1 MIASPPGARQRRAAC
16 GEIPVPNPKRGQ
28 WKSFETGKINRE
40 NVQLFS
46 HIWTPT
52 PTVLNQLNSPTFS
65 YTILQKNQNDLSS
78 PHPTMDQVVLTT
90 KDGAY
95 SQKVPSFWTHPLL
108 IPSYLALLSITVL
121 LAQAVFSSGPV
132 RRFRGEDAPV
142 AATCAESGVDESA
155 TRTGFVSAVKDHV
168 EKSGGSIIFIFHVLR
183 LVVVLTLFG
192 LAIFSFVQG
201 EGQQH
206 ISPSSA
212 ASALNGRGHK
222 GKYRSGRSSFTKREW
237 LDLILCLTYMYA
249 AFLGLMT
256 LTALRVRASV
266 ASFHLS
272 LLLLGTFS
280 VYAYRDIWPLL
291 TFTLSP
297 VDAWEGAL
305 LWVRIGLLAF
315 AAIDPQQVINPEQ
328 TASLLSMVL
337 YTFLDPIV
345 FLAYRVPH
353 LSHDM
358 LPPLADYDYTRNLVK
373 RSFKAALGYIFWRT
387 QETHLLGNLGDLP
400 EYIQLA
406 IFVVIKVF
414 SSLMA
419 PVGMNQLL
427 RYLETRGEGAVVRP
441 WVWVAYIFL
450 GPALGTIAFQW
461 YYFIASGTLVR
472 VTAIVTQLVF
482 EHALRIRVKAETSSS
497 SEATPSA
504 TPEVGSEATTPDSG
518 STVEINTVSEE
529 VGGSSEETRSE
540 QSSIAGS
547 SIKGKRKEEAPRS
560 DSGSEDSEEPRDSR
574 NLVGKMNN
582 LISTDLENIVDGR
595 DFLLLILYF
604 PLQVVICIWFLYD
617 ILGWST
623 FVGMAVMITLFPIL
637 GTIARKIQKVQKEA
651 VKRTDARVQAATETM
666 GVLRMIKLFG
676 WEPKIAA
683 RLAEKREQEL
693 QYIKLRQILHMV
705 IVVINFFIPV
715 ITMVVTYVTYT
726 AIMKRA
732 LTPSAIYSSMAVFD
746 LLSGQLHA
754 IFQMIP
760 MFIQAR
766 VSLDRVNDFLHNV
779 SHSLSVSLLDTELV
793 LQTELLDEFSDAD
806 KGSERMT
813 LTDAS
818 RFDQDMIGFQNASFT
833 WSNDD
838 ADGTLTP
845 SRRRFTLHVQGELL
859 FRRGCFNLIIGPTGS
874 GKTSLLMALLGEMH
888 FVPMSP
894 DSWYHLPREGG
905 VSYAAQESWVQ
916 NETIRVRTINVVAPA
931 LFVLSEEQDNILF
944 GAAYDEER
952 YNKVIYQCGLQR
964 DLSLFDAGDKTEV
977 GEKGLT
983 LSGGQKARVTLARAV
998 YSSSQILILDDVL
1011 AALDVHTARWIVEK
1025 CFEGDLIRG
1034 RTILLVT
1041 HNIAMATP
1049 LADYVVSLGK
1059 DGRIASRGSV
1069 SDALKKDKILAKV
1082 LAEGTRAIKDDEKKI
1097 DSEEPD
1103 ETVTSA
1109 DGKLI
1114 LVEEISEGNVSWDAG
1129 EPTIR
1134 PFRISDGEAHWSTA
1148 HQNEVKL
1155 FINGL
1160 GGAQPVMFWILFPVC
1175 LFLCD
1180 TFMTAQTWFMGY
1192 WAEQY
1197 DIYPPEQINITFY
1210 LIVYGLIILAAT
1222 ASYMMGYG
1230 VYVFG
1235 ALRASRTIHRTLIE
1249 SVLGTTLRWLDTTPT
1264 SRITTRVTQ
1273 DIRALD
1279 GPVAD
1284 AFVWA
1289 IDISGAMLIK
1299 FIAVVYFTPA
1309 FSVPG
1314 IFIAVLGG
1322 WLGRIYMKAQIGI
1335 KREMSNAK
1343 APVLGHFGASVAG
1356 LTSIRAYGAQLA
1368 FREESY
1374 RRIDKYSRA
1383 SRSFWNMNRQVE
1395 WINSRIDFLGG
1406 LFAASLAA
1414 YLIYVPNERALPS
1427 DTGFS
1432 LTMAIGF
1439 SSLILWWV
1447 RNLNDFEVSS
1457 NSLERMHSYINA
1469 EQEPKPTEQGIP
1481 PAYWPASGDLRV
1493 EKLSARYSLDGPKV
1507 LHDISFHIK
1516 SGERVGV
1523 VGRTGSGKSSLT
1535 LSLLRCIF
1543 TEGSVYY
1550 DGQLTS
1556 SINLDA
1562 LRSNITIIPQIPELL
1577 SGSLRENL
1585 DPFLQYDDAALNSAL
1600 HASGLFSLQ
1609 TDDEDGRLTL
1619 DSQISSGGGNLSV
1632 GQRQILALARAIV
1645 RGSKLLILDEATSAI
1660 DYKTDTVIQT
1670 SLRTELTGDVTLI
1683 TVAHRLQTI
1692 IDADKVMVLDAG
1704 RIVEF
1709 DKPSEL
1715 LKLEN
1720 GRFRSLVDES
1730 GDKDLLYSMASSAS
1744 KAKYGG
1750 AITTA
1755 TNTT

>member
-1 MIASPPGARQRRAAC
+1 
-16 GEIPVPNPKRGQ
+16 
-28 WKSFETGKINRE
+28 
-40 NVQLFS
+40 
-46 HIWTPT
+46 
-52 PTVLNQLNSPTFS
+52 
-65 YTILQKNQNDLSS
+65 
-78 PHPTMDQVVLTT
+78 MDQVVITPIDIDAFAQ
-90 KDGAY
+90 KD
-95 SQKVPSFWTHPLL
+95 SSLWTHPLF
-108 IPSYLALLSITVL
+108 IPSYLALLSIVVL
-121 LAQAVFSSGPV
+121 VAQAIYSSGPV
-132 RRFRGEDAPV
+132 RRLRGEDAP
-142 AATCAESGVDESA
+142 AAANRGESGANASA

-168 EKSGGSIIFIFHVLR
+168 EKSGGSIIFLFQVLR
-183 LVVVLTLFG
+183 LIVVLTLLG
-192 LAIFSFVQG
+192 LAIFSFVQE

-206 ISPSSA
+206 GSPSSVV
-212 ASALNGRGHK
+212 SALSKHWGKKHK
-222 GKYRSGRSSFTKREW
+222 GKHRYGGGSLTKREW
-237 LDLILCLTYMYA
+237 LDLTLCLTYLYA
-249 AFLGLMT
+249 AFLALVAV
-256 LTALRVRASV
+256 TARRVRASI
-266 ASFHLS
+266 ASLHLS
-272 LLLLGTFS
+272 SLLLGTFS
-280 VYAYRDIWPLL
+280 VYAYRNIWPLL

-297 VDAWEGAL
+297 VDAWEGPL
-305 LWVRIGLLAF
+305 LWVRIGLLTF
-315 AAIDPQQVINPEQ
+315 AAIVIPLLVPRRYIPIDPKDPQQVINPEQ
-328 TASLLSMVL
+328 TASLLSMML

-345 FLAYRVPH
+345 FLASRVPH

-358 LPPLADYDYTRNLVK
+358 LPPLADYDYTRNLVQ
-373 RSFKAALGYIFWRT
+373 RSFKHLDTFSGGPKRHIFWGFLAVFR
-387 QETHLLGNLGDLP
+387 H
-400 EYIQLA
+400 EYVQLA
-406 IFVVIKVF
+406 ILVVIRVF

-419 PVGMNQLL
+419 PFGMNQLL

-441 WVWVAYIFL
+441 WVWVTYLFL
-450 GPALGTIAFQW
+450 GPALGTMAFQW
-461 YYFIASGTLVR
+461 YIFIATGTIVR

-497 SEATPSA
+497 PASTPDATPDARSEAS
-504 TPEVGSEATTPDSG
+504 TPDSG
-518 STVEINTVSEE
+518 SVVEINIATEE
-529 VGGSSEETRSE
+529 AGGSSEETRSE
-540 QSSIAGS
+540 QSTIAGS
-547 SIKGKRKEEAPRS
+547 SMKSKRKEVAPGS
-560 DSGSEDSEEPRDSR
+560 DSGKDDGDEAGDSS

-582 LISTDLENIVDGR
+582 LVSTDLENLVDGR
-595 DFLLLILYF
+595 DFLLLVLYF
-604 PLQVVICIWFLYD
+604 PLQIVVSVWFLYN
-617 ILGWST
+617 ILGWSA
-623 FVGMAVMITLFPIL
+623 FVGMALMVALFPIP
-637 GTIARKIQKVQKEA
+637 GTIAGKIQKVQKET
-651 VKRTDARVQAATETM
+651 VKRASTAAM
-666 GVLRMIKLFG
+666 GILRMIKLFG

-693 QYIKLRQILHMV
+693 RYIKLRQILNL
-705 IVVINFFIPV
+705 INGNINFFIPV
-715 ITMVVTYVTYT
+715 LTMVVTYVTYT

-732 LTPSAIYSSMAVFD
+732 LTPSAVFSSMAVFD
-746 LLSGQLHA
+746 LIRDQLHT
-754 IFQMIP
+754 IFWMIP

-766 VSLDRVNDFLHNV
+766 VSVDRVNDFLH
-779 SHSLSVSLLDTELV
+779 D
-793 LQTELLDEFSDAD
+793 TELLDEFADAN
-806 KGSERMT
+806 KGSERVM

-818 RFDQDMIGFQNASFT
+818 HFDQDVIGFQNASFT
-833 WSNDD
+833 WSNDN

-845 SRRRFTLHVQGELL
+845 SRRRFTLRVQGELL
-859 FRRGCFNLIIGPTGS
+859 FKRGCFNLIIGPTGS

-916 NETIRVRTINVVAPA
+916 NETIR
-931 LFVLSEEQDNILF
+931 DNILF
-944 GAAYDEER
+944 GAPYDEER
-952 YNKVIYQCGLQR
+952 YNTVIYQCGLQR

-1011 AALDVHTARWIVEK
+1011 AALDVHTARWIVDK
-1025 CFEGDLIRG
+1025 CFQGDLIRG

-1041 HNIAMATP
+1041 HNVAMATP

-1069 SDALKKDKILAKV
+1069 SDAIKKDKTLAKE
-1082 LAEGTRAIKDDEKKI
+1082 LAEGTRIIKDDENKI
-1097 DSEEPD
+1097 DSQEPD
-1103 ETVTSA
+1103 ETVKQA

-1114 LVEEISEGNVSWDAG
+1114 LAEEIAEGHVSWDA
-1129 EPTIR
+1129 
-1134 PFRISDGEAHWSTA
+1134 
-1148 HQNEVKL
+1148 VKL
-1155 FINGL
+1155 FISGL
-1160 GGAQPVMFWILFPVC
+1160 GGAHPVLFWIVFVGGML
-1175 LFLCD
+1175 LCD
-1180 TFMTAQTWFMGY
+1180 TLMTVQTWFMGY

-1197 DIYPPEQINITFY
+1197 VIYPPDQVDITFY
-1210 LIVYGLIILAAT
+1210 LTVYALILLGYSVYVYGA
-1222 ASYMMGYG
+1222 
-1230 VYVFG
+1230 V
-1235 ALRASRTIHRTLIE
+1235 RASRTIHRTLIE

-1264 SRITTRVTQ
+1264 SRVITRVTQ

-1279 GPVAD
+1279 GP
-1284 AFVWA
+1284 
-1289 IDISGAMLIK
+1289 ISNTFSWFIEISATMLLK
-1299 FIAVVYFTPA
+1299 FLAVVYLTPV

-1314 IFIAVLGG
+1314 IALAVFGA
-1322 WLGRIYMKAQIGI
+1322 WLGRVYMKAQIAI

-1374 RRIDKYSRA
+1374 RRIDRYSRA
-1383 SRSFWNMNRQVE
+1383 GRSFYNMNR
-1395 WINSRIDFLGG
+1395 WISLRIDFLGG
-1406 LFAASLAA
+1406 LFAAGLAA
-1414 YLIYVPNERALPS
+1414 YLIYVPNARSLPS

-1439 SSLILWWV
+1439 SGMILWWV
-1447 RNLNDFEVSS
+1447 RIFNDFEV
-1457 NSLERMHSYINA
+1457 NSEDSLYLALERMHSYINA
-1469 EQEPKPTEQGIP
+1469 EQEPKSTKQGIP

-1523 VGRTGSGKSSLT
+1523 GDGLLNTLQSSLT

-1550 DGQLTS
+1550 DGKLTS

-1562 LRSNITIIPQIPELL
+1562 LRSNITIIPQVPELL

-1585 DPFLQYDDAALNSAL
+1585 DPFSQYDDATLNGALR
-1600 HASGLFSLQ
+1600 ASGLFSLQ
-1609 TDDEDGRLTL
+1609 SDDEDGRLTL

-1645 RGSKLLILDEATSAI
+1645 RGSKLLILDE
-1660 DYKTDTVIQT
+1660 DYKTDTIIQT
-1670 SLRTELTGDVTLI
+1670 SLRNELKGDVTLI

-1720 GRFRSLVDES
+1720 SRFRSLVDES
-1730 GDKDLLYSMASSAS
+1730 GDKDLLYSMASSAG
-1744 KAKYGG
+1744 KAPHGE

-1755 TNTT
+1755 TTTP

>member
-1 MIASPPGARQRRAAC
+1 M
-16 GEIPVPNPKRGQ
+16 
-28 WKSFETGKINRE
+28 
-40 NVQLFS
+40 
-46 HIWTPT
+46 
-52 PTVLNQLNSPTFS
+52 
-65 YTILQKNQNDLSS
+65 
-78 PHPTMDQVVLTT
+78 VVLTT
-90 KDGAY
+90 INEALP
-95 SQKVPSFWTHPLL
+95 QKIPSFWTHPLL
-108 IPSYLALLSITVL
+108 IPSYLALLSIFVL
-121 LAQAVFSSGPV
+121 SVQAIFSSSPV
-132 RRFRGEDAPV
+132 RRLRGEDVPA
-142 AATCAESGVDESA
+142 AATCAESGVNESA
-155 TRTGFVSAVKDHV
+155 TQTGFVSAVKDHV
-168 EKSGGSIIFIFHVLR
+168 EKSGGSIIFIFHVSR
-183 LVVVLTLFG
+183 LLVVLTLLG
-192 LAIFSFVQG
+192 LAIFGFVQG

-212 ASALNGRGHK
+212 VSALNGRRHK
-222 GKYRSGRSSFTKREW
+222 GKHRSSGGSLTERGW
-237 LDLILCLTYMYA
+237 LDLMLCLTYLYA

-256 LTALRVRASV
+256 LTARRVRASV
-266 ASFHLS
+266 ASLHLS
-272 LLLLGTFS
+272 SLLLGTFS

-328 TASLLSMVL
+328 TASLLSMML

-358 LPPLADYDYTRNLVK
+358 LPPLADYDYTRNLHLDTFSGGPG
-373 RSFKAALGYIFWRT
+373 RHIFWGFMAVFRR
-387 QETHLLGNLGDLP
+387 

-406 IFVVIKVF
+406 IFIVIKVF
-414 SSLMA
+414 STLMA

-427 RYLETRGEGAVVRP
+427 RYSF
-441 WVWVAYIFL
+441 FL
-450 GPALGTIAFQW
+450 TVSTDDLTGTN
-461 YYFIASGTLVR
+461 VR

-482 EHALRIRVKAETSSS
+482 EHALRIRVKAETLSST
-497 SEATPSA
+497 EAIPTA
-504 TPEVGSEATTPDSG
+504 TPEVGSEASTTDSG
-518 STVEINTVSEE
+518 SIVEINIVSEE
-529 VGGSSEETRSE
+529 AGGSSEETRCE
-540 QSSIAGS
+540 QSTVAAS
-547 SIKGKRKEEAPRS
+547 SIKGKRKEEASRS
-560 DSGSEDSEEPRDSR
+560 DSGDGAEGSG
-574 NLVGKMNN
+574 NLVGKLNN
-582 LISTDLENIVDGR
+582 LVSADLENIVAGV
-595 DFLLLILYF
+595 DFLHLILHF
-604 PLQVVICIWFLYD
+604 PLQMGICVYFLHS
-617 ILGWST
+617 ILGWSA
-623 FVGMAVMITLFPIL
+623 FAGMAVMVALFPIP
-637 GTIARKIQKVQKEA
+637 GIVAGKIQKIQRETA
-651 VKRTDARVQAATETM
+651 TRTDARVQAATETM
-666 GVLRMIKLFG
+666 GILRMIKLFG

-693 QYIKLRQILHMV
+693 GYIKSRQILIV
-705 IVVINFFIPV
+705 INGNINFFIQVIGKTV
-715 ITMVVTYVTYT
+715 ITYATYT

-732 LTPSAIYSSMAVFD
+732 LTPSAVFSSMAVFD
-746 LLSGQLHA
+746 LIRNQLQS
-754 IFQMIP
+754 IFWMIP
-760 MFIQAR
+760 MFIRAR
-766 VSLDRVNDFLHNV
+766 VSLDRVNDFLQ
-779 SHSLSVSLLDTELV
+779 D
-793 LQTELLDEFSDAD
+793 TELLDQFADAAN
-806 KGSERMT
+806 GSESVM
-813 LTDAS
+813 LTDATH
-818 RFDQDMIGFQNASFT
+818 FDQDVIGFQNASFT
-833 WSNDD
+833 WTNDD
-838 ADGTLTP
+838 ADGVLTP
-845 SRRRFTLHVQGELL
+845 SRRRFTLRVRGELL
-859 FRRGCFNLIIGPTGS
+859 FQRGCFNLIIGPTGS

-888 FVPMSP
+888 FMPMSP

-916 NETIRVRTINVVAPA
+916 NETIRVRTVNVLALA

-1011 AALDVHTARWIVEK
+1011 AALDVHTSRWIVEK

-1041 HNIAMATP
+1041 HNIAMAAP

-1059 DGRIASRGSV
+1059 DGLIASHGSV
-1069 SDALKKDKILAKV
+1069 SDALKKDKTLAKEF
-1082 LAEGTRAIKDDEKKI
+1082 AEGTRAIKDDEKKF
-1097 DSEEPD
+1097 DSEKPD
-1103 ETVTSA
+1103 ETARPA
-1109 DGKLI
+1109 DGELI
-1114 LVEEISEGNVSWDAG
+1114 LAEEISEGNVSWDAG
-1129 EPTIR
+1129 EHAVQ
-1134 PFRISDGEAHWSTA
+1134 PFRISDGQVHFVPLKKY
-1148 HQNEVKL
+1148 EVKL

-1160 GGAQPVMFWILFPVC
+1160 GRGHPVLFWITYAGGMLLFSTLITV
-1175 LFLCD
+1175 
-1180 TFMTAQTWFMGY
+1180 QTWFMGY
-1192 WAEQY
+1192 WAKQY
-1197 DIYPPEQINITFY
+1197 DIYQSEQFDHPLANVHWPFVSSYIT
-1210 LIVYGLIILAAT
+1210 VYGLILLMAT
-1222 ASYMMGYG
+1222 ASYTLGFG
-1230 VYVFG
+1230 VYMFG
-1235 ALRASRTIHRTLIE
+1235 ALGASRAIHRTLME
-1249 SVLGTTLRWLDTTPT
+1249 SVLGTTMRWLDTTPT
-1264 SRITTRVTQ
+1264 SRVITRVTQ

-1279 GPVAD
+1279 GPLAD
-1284 AFVWA
+1284 AFFRVV
-1289 IDISGAMLIK
+1289 DISVAMFLK
-1299 FIAVVYFTPA
+1299 FVSVVYFTPV

-1314 IFIAVLGG
+1314 IALAVFGAS
-1322 WLGRIYMKAQIGI
+1322 LGRVYMKAQIAI

-1356 LTSIRAYGAQLA
+1356 LTSIRAYGAQIA

-1383 SRSFWNMNRQVE
+1383 GRSFYNMNRQVG
-1395 WINSRIDFLGG
+1395 WINLRIDFLGG

-1414 YLIYVPNERALPS
+1414 YLVYVPNERSLPS

-1439 SSLILWWV
+1439 SGLILWWV
-1447 RNLNDFEVSS
+1447 RNLNDFEVST
-1457 NSLERMHSYINA
+1457 NSLERIHSYINA

-1493 EKLSARYSLDGPKV
+1493 EKLSARYSHDGPKV

-1516 SGERVGV
+1516 SGERIGV

-1585 DPFLQYDDAALNSAL
+1585 DPFSQYDDATLNSAL

-1660 DYKTDTVIQT
+1660 DYKTDTIIQT

-1720 GRFRSLVDES
+1720 GWFRSLVDES
-1730 GDKDLLYSMASSAS
+1730 GDRDLLYLMASSVGEVPP
-1744 KAKYGG
+1744 GG
-1750 AITTA
+1750 IITSPTTTA
-1755 TNTT
+1755 P

>member
-1 MIASPPGARQRRAAC
+1 M
-16 GEIPVPNPKRGQ
+16 
-28 WKSFETGKINRE
+28 
-40 NVQLFS
+40 
-46 HIWTPT
+46 
-52 PTVLNQLNSPTFS
+52 
-65 YTILQKNQNDLSS
+65 
-78 PHPTMDQVVLTT
+78 VVLTT
-90 KDGAY
+90 INEAFP
-95 SQKVPSFWTHPLL
+95 QKIPSLWTHPLL
-108 IPSYLALLSITVL
+108 IPSYLALLSILVL
-121 LAQAVFSSGPV
+121 SAQAIFSSGPV
-132 RRFRGEDAPV
+132 RRLCGEDAPV
-142 AATCAESGVDESA
+142 AATCAESGVNESD
-155 TRTGFVSAVKDHV
+155 TRTGFVSAVEDHV
-168 EKSGGSIIFIFHVLR
+168 EKSGGSIIFIFQVSR
-183 LVVVLTLFG
+183 LVVVLTLLG
-192 LAIFSFVQG
+192 LAIFSFVRE
-201 EGQQH
+201 EGQQRVF
-206 ISPSSA
+206 PSSA
-212 ASALNGRGHK
+212 VSVLNGRRHE
-222 GKYRSGRSSFTKREW
+222 GKHRSGGGSLTKREW
-237 LDLILCLTYMYA
+237 LDLMFCLTYLYA
-249 AFLGLMT
+249 AFLALVAA
-256 LTALRVRASV
+256 TARRVRASI

-280 VYAYRDIWPLL
+280 VYAYRNIWPLL

-297 VDAWEGAL
+297 VDACEDAL
-305 LWVRIGLLAF
+305 LWVRIGLLGF
-315 AAIDPQQVINPEQ
+315 TAIDPQQVINPEQ
-328 TASLLSMVL
+328 TASLLSMML

-358 LPPLADYDYTRNLVK
+358 LPPLSDYDYTRNLHLDTFSGGPK
-373 RSFKAALGYIFWRT
+373 RHIFWGFMAVFRR
-387 QETHLLGNLGDLP
+387 

-406 IFVVIKVF
+406 IFIVIKVL
-414 SSLMA
+414 STLMA

-441 WVWVAYIFL
+441 WVWVAYVFL
-450 GPALGTIAFQW
+450 GPALGSIAFQC
-461 YYFIASGTLVR
+461 YVFIATGTNVR

-482 EHALRIRVKAETSSS
+482 EYALRIRVKAETVSSP
-497 SEATPSA
+497 EATPTA
-504 TPEVGSEATTPDSG
+504 TPEVGSDATTPDSG
-518 STVEINTVSEE
+518 SIVEINTVSEGAGGSGE
-529 VGGSSEETRSE
+529 ETRGEQSTVAASGIKGERKEDASGSDRGDKAGGSS
-540 QSSIAGS
+540 
-547 SIKGKRKEEAPRS
+547 
-560 DSGSEDSEEPRDSR
+560 

-582 LISTDLENIVDGR
+582 LVSTDLENLVGGV
-595 DFLLLILYF
+595 DFLHLILYF
-604 PLQVVICIWFLYD
+604 PLQMGICVWFLHS
-617 ILGWST
+617 ILGWSA
-623 FVGMAVMITLFPIL
+623 FAGMAVMVALFPIP
-637 GTIARKIQKVQKEA
+637 GAVAGKIQKIQRETAKC
-651 VKRTDARVQAATETM
+651 TDARVQAATETM
-666 GVLRMIKLFG
+666 GILRMVKLFG

-693 QYIKLRQILHMV
+693 GYIKLRQIL
-705 IVVINFFIPV
+705 IVINGNIKWVLPVSLLIPLTWKPSFFIQV
-715 ITMVVTYVTYT
+715 IAKTVVTYVTYT

-732 LTPSAIYSSMAVFD
+732 LTPSAVFSSMAVFD
-746 LLSGQLHA
+746 LIRNQLQS
-754 IFQMIP
+754 IFWMIP
-760 MFIQAR
+760 MFIRAR
-766 VSLDRVNDFLHNV
+766 VSLDRVNDFLH
-779 SHSLSVSLLDTELV
+779 H
-793 LQTELLDEFSDAD
+793 TELLDQFADAG
-806 KGSERMT
+806 KGSERVM
-813 LTDAS
+813 LTDATH
-818 RFDQDMIGFQNASFT
+818 FDQDVIGFQNASFT

-845 SRRRFTLHVQGELL
+845 SRRRFTLRVQGELL
-859 FRRGCFNLIIGPTGS
+859 FKRGCFNLIIGPTGS

-916 NETIRVRTINVVAPA
+916 NETIRVRTTNVLA
-931 LFVLSEEQDNILF
+931 LAVFVLSEEQDNILF

-1025 CFEGDLIRG
+1025 CFKGDLIRG

-1041 HNIAMATP
+1041 HNVTMATP
-1049 LADYVVSLGK
+1049 LAEYVVSLGK
-1059 DGRIASRGSV
+1059 DSLIASHGSV
-1069 SDALKKDKILAKV
+1069 SDALKKDKTLAKE
-1082 LAEGTRAIKDDEKKI
+1082 LAEGTRAIKDEEKKI

-1103 ETVTSA
+1103 ETA
-1109 DGKLI
+1109 RPAGGKLI
-1114 LVEEISEGNVSWDAG
+1114 LAEEISEGNVSWDAG
-1129 EPTIR
+1129 EHAVQ
-1134 PFRISDGEAHWSTA
+1134 PFRISDGEVHFVPLKKY
-1148 HQNEVKL
+1148 EVKL

-1160 GGAQPVMFWILFPVC
+1160 GRGHPVLFWITYAGGMLLFST
-1175 LFLCD
+1175 L
-1180 TFMTAQTWFMGY
+1180 MTVQTWFMGY

-1197 DIYPPEQINITFY
+1197 DIYQSEQFDHPLADDYWPFVSSYIT
-1210 LIVYGLIILAAT
+1210 VYGLILSMAT
-1222 ASYMMGYG
+1222 ASYTMGFG

-1235 ALRASRTIHRTLIE
+1235 ALRASRAIHRTLIE

-1264 SRITTRVTQ
+1264 SRVITRVTQ

-1279 GPVAD
+1279 GPLAD
-1284 AFVWA
+1284 AFFRVV
-1289 IDISGAMLIK
+1289 DISVSMLLK
-1299 FIAVVYFTPA
+1299 FIAVVYFTPV

-1314 IFIAVLGG
+1314 IALAVLGAS
-1322 WLGRIYMKAQIGI
+1322 LGRVYMKAQIAI

-1374 RRIDKYSRA
+1374 RRIDRYSRA
-1383 SRSFWNMNRQVE
+1383 GRSFYNMNRQVGFTK
-1395 WINSRIDFLGG
+1395 WINLRIDFLGG

-1414 YLIYVPNERALPS
+1414 YLIYLPNERSLPS

-1447 RNLNDFEVSS
+1447 RNLNDFEVST

-1469 EQEPKPTEQGIP
+1469 EQEPKPTEQGTP

-1493 EKLSARYSLDGPKV
+1493 EKLSARYSYDGPKV
-1507 LHDISFHIK
+1507 LHEISFHIK

-1550 DGQLTS
+1550 DGRLTS

-1562 LRSNITIIPQIPELL
+1562 LRSSITIIPQVPELL

-1585 DPFLQYDDAALNSAL
+1585 DPFSQYDDAALNSAL

-1619 DSQISSGGGNLSV
+1619 DSQIASGGGNLSV

-1660 DYKTDTVIQT
+1660 DYKTDTIIQT
-1670 SLRTELTGDVTLI
+1670 SLRTELKGDVTLI

-1692 IDADKVMVLDAG
+1692 IDADKVIVLDAG

-1720 GRFRSLVDES
+1720 GRFRSLVDKS
-1730 GDKDLLYSMASSAS
+1730 GDRDLLYSMASSVGEVPP
-1744 KAKYGG
+1744 GG
-1750 AITTA
+1750 IITSP
-1755 TNTT
+1755 TTTTTP

>member
-1 MIASPPGARQRRAAC
+1 MI
-16 GEIPVPNPKRGQ
+16 I
-28 WKSFETGKINRE
+28 
-40 NVQLFS
+40 
-46 HIWTPT
+46 
-52 PTVLNQLNSPTFS
+52 
-65 YTILQKNQNDLSS
+65 
-78 PHPTMDQVVLTT
+78 LTT
-90 KDGAY
+90 INEALP
-95 SQKVPSFWTHPLL
+95 QKIPSFWTHPLL
-108 IPSYLALLSITVL
+108 IPSYLALLSILVL
-121 LAQAVFSSGPV
+121 STQAIFSSGPV
-132 RRFRGEDAPV
+132 RRLRGEDAPV
-142 AATCAESGVDESA
+142 AATCAESGVNESA
-155 TRTGFVSAVKDHV
+155 TRTGFVSAVRDHV

-183 LVVVLTLFG
+183 LLVILTLLG
-192 LAIFSFVQG
+192 LAIFGFVQG

-212 ASALNGRGHK
+212 VSALNGRRHE
-222 GKYRSGRSSFTKREW
+222 GKHRSSGGSLTEREW
-237 LDLILCLTYMYA
+237 LDLILCLTYLYA

-256 LTALRVRASV
+256 VTARRVRASV

-272 LLLLGTFS
+272 SLLLGTFS
-280 VYAYRDIWPLL
+280 VYAYRNIWPLL

-315 AAIDPQQVINPEQ
+315 AAIVIPLLVPYQYIPIDPKDPQQVINPEQ
-328 TASLLSMVL
+328 TASLLSMML

-358 LPPLADYDYTRNLVK
+358 LPPLADYDYTRNLVQ
-373 RSFKAALGYIFWRT
+373 RSFKHLDTFSGGPRRNIFWGFMAVFRR
-387 QETHLLGNLGDLP
+387 

-406 IFVVIKVF
+406 IFIVIKVF
-414 SSLMA
+414 STLMA

-450 GPALGTIAFQW
+450 GPALGSIAFQC
-461 YYFIASGTLVR
+461 YVFIATGTNVR

-482 EHALRIRVKAETSSS
+482 EHALRIRVKAETLSST
-497 SEATPSA
+497 EAIPT
-504 TPEVGSEATTPDSG
+504 TPEVGSEASTPDSG
-518 STVEINTVSEE
+518 SIVEINIVSEE
-529 VGGSSEETRSE
+529 AGGSSEETRCE
-540 QSSIAGS
+540 QSTVAAS
-547 SIKGKRKEEAPRS
+547 SIKGKRKEEASRS
-560 DSGSEDSEEPRDSR
+560 DSGDEAGGSS
-574 NLVGKMNN
+574 NLVGKLNN
-582 LISTDLENIVDGR
+582 LVSADLENIAAGV
-595 DFLLLILYF
+595 DFLHLILHF
-604 PLQVVICIWFLYD
+604 PLQMGISVYFLHS
-617 ILGWST
+617 ILGWSALA
-623 FVGMAVMITLFPIL
+623 GMAMMVALIPIP
-637 GTIARKIQKVQKEA
+637 GIVAGKIQKIQRETA
-651 VKRTDARVQAATETM
+651 KRVTM
-666 GVLRMIKLFG
+666 GILRMIKLFG

-693 QYIKLRQILHMV
+693 GYIKSRQIL
-705 IVVINFFIPV
+705 IVINGNIKSLLCVASSFECPLIS
-715 ITMVVTYVTYT
+715 
-726 AIMKRA
+726 
-732 LTPSAIYSSMAVFD
+732 SAVFSSMAVFD
-746 LLSGQLHA
+746 LIRNQLQS
-754 IFQMIP
+754 IFWMIP
-760 MFIQAR
+760 MFIRAR
-766 VSLDRVNDFLHNV
+766 VSLDRVNDFLQ
-779 SHSLSVSLLDTELV
+779 D
-793 LQTELLDEFSDAD
+793 TELLDQFADAGN
-806 KGSERMT
+806 GSESVM
-813 LTDAS
+813 LTDATH
-818 RFDQDMIGFQNASFT
+818 FDQDVIGFQNASFT
-833 WSNDD
+833 WTNDD
-838 ADGTLTP
+838 ADGMLTP
-845 SRRRFTLHVQGELL
+845 SRRRFTLRVRGELL
-859 FRRGCFNLIIGPTGS
+859 FKHGCFNLIIGPTGS

-916 NETIRVRTINVVAPA
+916 NETIR
-931 LFVLSEEQDNILF
+931 DNILF

-1011 AALDVHTARWIVEK
+1011 AALDVHTSRWIVEK

-1041 HNIAMATP
+1041 HNIAMAAP
-1049 LADYVVSLGK
+1049 LADYVVLLGK
-1059 DGRIASRGSV
+1059 DGLIASHGSV
-1069 SDALKKDKILAKV
+1069 SDALKKDKTLAKEF
-1082 LAEGTRAIKDDEKKI
+1082 AEGTRAIKDDEKKF
-1097 DSEEPD
+1097 DSEKPD
-1103 ETVTSA
+1103 ETARPA

-1114 LVEEISEGNVSWDAG
+1114 LAEEISEGNVSWDA
-1129 EPTIR
+1129 
-1134 PFRISDGEAHWSTA
+1134 
-1148 HQNEVKL
+1148 VKL

-1160 GGAQPVMFWILFPVC
+1160 GRGHPVLFWITYAGGMLLFSTLITV
-1175 LFLCD
+1175 
-1180 TFMTAQTWFMGY
+1180 QTWFMGY

-1197 DIYPPEQINITFY
+1197 DICQSEQVNITFY
-1210 LIVYGLIILAAT
+1210 ITVYGLILLMAM
-1222 ASYMMGYG
+1222 ASYTLGFG
-1230 VYVFG
+1230 VYMFG
-1235 ALRASRTIHRTLIE
+1235 ALGASRTIHRTLME
-1249 SVLGTTLRWLDTTPT
+1249 SVLGTTMRWLDTTPT
-1264 SRITTRVTQ
+1264 SRVITRVTQ

-1279 GPVAD
+1279 GPLAD
-1284 AFVWA
+1284 AFFRVV
-1289 IDISGAMLIK
+1289 DISVAMFLK
-1299 FIAVVYFTPA
+1299 FVSVVYFTPV

-1314 IFIAVLGG
+1314 IALAVFGAS
-1322 WLGRIYMKAQIGI
+1322 LGRVYMKAQIAI
-1335 KREMSNAK
+1335 KREMSSAK

-1356 LTSIRAYGAQLA
+1356 LTSIRAYGAQIA

-1383 SRSFWNMNRQVE
+1383 GRSFYNMNR
-1395 WINSRIDFLGG
+1395 WINLRIDFLGG

-1414 YLIYVPNERALPS
+1414 YLVYVPNERSLPS

-1432 LTMAIGF
+1432 LTMASTLQIFNITRDCRLAFPVGF
-1439 SSLILWWV
+1439 SGLILWWV
-1447 RNLNDFEVSS
+1447 RNLNDFEVSKMLIGTAY
-1457 NSLERMHSYINA
+1457 SLERIHSYINA

-1493 EKLSARYSLDGPKV
+1493 EKLSARYSHDGPKV

-1516 SGERVGV
+1516 SGERIGV

-1585 DPFLQYDDAALNSAL
+1585 DPFSQYDDATLNSAL

-1619 DSQISSGGGNLSV
+1619 DSQIASGGGNFSV

-1645 RGSKLLILDEATSAI
+1645 RGSKLLILDE
-1660 DYKTDTVIQT
+1660 DYKTDTIIQT

-1692 IDADKVMVLDAG
+1692 IDADKV
-1704 RIVEF
+1704 VEF

-1720 GRFRSLVDES
+1720 GWFRSLVDES
-1730 GDKDLLYSMASSAS
+1730 GDRDLLYLMASSVGEVPP
-1744 KAKYGG
+1744 GG
-1750 AITTA
+1750 IITSP
-1755 TNTT
+1755 TTTTP

>member
-1 MIASPPGARQRRAAC
+1 
-16 GEIPVPNPKRGQ
+16 
-28 WKSFETGKINRE
+28 
-40 NVQLFS
+40 
-46 HIWTPT
+46 
-52 PTVLNQLNSPTFS
+52 
-65 YTILQKNQNDLSS
+65 
-78 PHPTMDQVVLTT
+78 MDQVVITPIDIDAFT
-90 KDGAY
+90 QKD
-95 SQKVPSFWTHPLL
+95 SSLWTHPLL
-108 IPSYLALLSITVL
+108 IPSYLALFSIVVL
-121 LAQAVFSSGPV
+121 VAQAIYSSGPV
-132 RRFRGEDAPV
+132 RRLRGEDAP
-142 AATCAESGVDESA
+142 AAANRGESGANASA

-168 EKSGGSIIFIFHVLR
+168 EKSGGSIIFLFQVLR
-183 LVVVLTLFG
+183 LLVVLTLLS
-192 LAIFSFVQG
+192 LAIFSFVRE

-206 ISPSSA
+206 VSPSSVL
-212 ASALNGRGHK
+212 SALSKHWGKKHK
-222 GKYRSGRSSFTKREW
+222 GKHRYGGGSLTKREW
-237 LDLILCLTYMYA
+237 LDLTLCLTYD
-249 AFLGLMT
+249 
-256 LTALRVRASV
+256 S
-266 ASFHLS
+266 
-272 LLLLGTFS
+272 
-280 VYAYRDIWPLL
+280 
-291 TFTLSP
+291 
-297 VDAWEGAL
+297 
-305 LWVRIGLLAF
+305 
-315 AAIDPQQVINPEQ
+315 QQEINPEQ

-358 LPPLADYDYTRNLVK
+358 LPPLADYDYTRNLVQ
-373 RSFKAALGYIFWRT
+373 RSFKHLDTFSGGPKRHIFWGFMAVFR
-387 QETHLLGNLGDLP
+387 H

-406 IFVVIKVF
+406 ILVVIRVF
-414 SSLMA
+414 SVPYGTLGDESALA
-419 PVGMNQLL
+419 RVSFS
-427 RYLETRGEGAVVRP
+427 YLETRGEGAVVRP
-441 WVWVAYIFL
+441 WVWVTYLFL
-450 GPALGTIAFQW
+450 GPALGTMAFQW
-461 YYFIASGTLVR
+461 YIFIATGTIVR

-497 SEATPSA
+497 PASTPDATPDARSEAS
-504 TPEVGSEATTPDSG
+504 TPDSG
-518 STVEINTVSEE
+518 SVVEINIVTEE
-529 VGGSSEETRSE
+529 AGGSSEETRSE
-540 QSSIAGS
+540 QSTINCEDGDEPGDS
-547 SIKGKRKEEAPRS
+547 S
-560 DSGSEDSEEPRDSR
+560 

-582 LISTDLENIVDGR
+582 LVSTDLENLVDGR
-595 DFLLLILYF
+595 DILLWM
-604 PLQVVICIWFLYD
+604 VVSVWFLYN
-617 ILGWST
+617 ILGWSA
-623 FVGMAVMITLFPIL
+623 FVGMAVMVALFPIP
-637 GTIARKIQKVQKEA
+637 GTVAGKIQKVQRET

-666 GVLRMIKLFG
+666 GILRMIKLFG

-693 QYIKLRQILHMV
+693 RYIKLRQILNL
-705 IVVINFFIPV
+705 INGNINFYIP
-715 ITMVVTYVTYT
+715 IISMVVTYVTYT

-732 LTPSAIYSSMAVFD
+732 LTPSAVFSSMAVFD
-746 LLSGQLHA
+746 LIRDQLHT
-754 IFQMIP
+754 IFWMIP

-766 VSLDRVNDFLHNV
+766 VSLDRVNDFLH
-779 SHSLSVSLLDTELV
+779 D
-793 LQTELLDEFSDAD
+793 TELLDEFADAD
-806 KGSERMT
+806 KGSERVM

-818 RFDQDMIGFQNASFT
+818 HFDQDVIGFQNASFT
-833 WSNDD
+833 WSNDN
-838 ADGTLTP
+838 ADGTFTP
-845 SRRRFTLHVQGELL
+845 SRRRFTLRVQGELL
-859 FRRGCFNLIIGPTGS
+859 FKRGCFNLIIGPTGS

-894 DSWYHLPREGG
+894 DSWYHLPRKGG
-905 VSYAAQESWVQ
+905 VSYAAQE
-916 NETIRVRTINVVAPA
+916 
-931 LFVLSEEQDNILF
+931 SEEQDNILF
-944 GAAYDEER
+944 GAPYDKER

-1041 HNIAMATP
+1041 HNVAMATP

-1069 SDALKKDKILAKV
+1069 SDALKKDKSLAKE
-1082 LAEGTRAIKDDEKKI
+1082 LAKGARAIKDDEKKI
-1097 DSEEPD
+1097 DAEQPD
-1103 ETVTSA
+1103 ETAKPS

-1114 LVEEISEGNVSWDAG
+1114 LAEEIAEGHVSWDA
-1129 EPTIR
+1129 
-1134 PFRISDGEAHWSTA
+1134 
-1148 HQNEVKL
+1148 VKL
-1155 FINGL
+1155 FIGGL
-1160 GGAQPVMFWILFPVC
+1160 GGTHPVLFWILFAGGM
-1175 LFLCD
+1175 LLCY
-1180 TFMTAQTWFMGY
+1180 TLVTVQTWFMGY

-1197 DIYPPEQINITFY
+1197 DIYPSDEVDITFY
-1210 LIVYGLIILAAT
+1210 LTVYGLILLTGAT
-1222 ASYMMGYG
+1222 CYTTGYG
-1230 VYVFG
+1230 VYVYG
-1235 ALRASRTIHRTLIE
+1235 AVRASRTIHRTLIE
-1249 SVLGTTLRWLDTTPT
+1249 SVLGTTLRWLDTTPS
-1264 SRITTRVTQ
+1264 SRVITRVTQ

-1279 GPVAD
+1279 GPISNTFSW
-1284 AFVWA
+1284 FVE
-1289 IDISGAMLIK
+1289 ISFTMLLK
-1299 FIAVVYFTPA
+1299 FLAVVYFTPV

-1314 IFIAVLGG
+1314 IALTVFGA
-1322 WLGRIYMKAQIGI
+1322 WLGRVYMKAQIAI

-1374 RRIDKYSRA
+1374 RRIDR
-1383 SRSFWNMNRQVE
+1383 
-1395 WINSRIDFLGG
+1395 WISLRVDFLGG
-1406 LFAASLAA
+1406 LFAAGLAA
-1414 YLIYVPNERALPS
+1414 YLIYVPNERSLPS

-1439 SSLILWWV
+1439 SGLILWWV
-1447 RNLNDFEVSS
+1447 RVFNDFEVKREFTFSEEMFIDVTY
-1457 NSLERMHSYINA
+1457 SLERMHSYINA
-1469 EQEPKPTEQGIP
+1469 EQEPKPTKQGIP

-1550 DGQLTS
+1550 DGKLTS

-1562 LRSNITIIPQIPELL
+1562 LRSNITIIPQVPELL
-1577 SGSLRENL
+1577 SGTLRENL
-1585 DPFLQYDDAALNSAL
+1585 DPFSQYDDATLNGALR
-1600 HASGLFSLQ
+1600 ASGLFSLQ
-1609 TDDEDGRLTL
+1609 SDDEDGRLTL

-1660 DYKTDTVIQT
+1660 DYKTDTIIQT
-1670 SLRTELTGDVTLI
+1670 SLRNELKGDVTLI

-1715 LKLEN
+1715 LTLEN

-1730 GDKDLLYSMASSAS
+1730 GDKDLLYSMASSAGN
-1744 KAKYGG
+1744 AQGEG
-1750 AITTA
+1750 TT
-1755 TNTT
+1755 TTS

>member
-1 MIASPPGARQRRAAC
+1 MI
-16 GEIPVPNPKRGQ
+16 
-28 WKSFETGKINRE
+28 
-40 NVQLFS
+40 L
-46 HIWTPT
+46 
-52 PTVLNQLNSPTFS
+52 TFRW
-65 YTILQKNQNDLSS
+65 YC
-78 PHPTMDQVVLTT
+78 
-90 KDGAY
+90 
-95 SQKVPSFWTHPLL
+95 PSLWTHPLL
-108 IPSYLALLSITVL
+108 IPSYFALFSIVILVT
-121 LAQAVFSSGPV
+121 QAVYSSGPV
-132 RRFRGEDAPV
+132 RRLRGEAAPP
-142 AATCAESGVDESA
+142 AGTRGESGVNASA
-155 TRTGFVSAVKDHV
+155 TRTGFASAVKDHV
-168 EKSGGSIIFIFHVLR
+168 EKSGGSIVFLFQVLR
-183 LVVVLTLFG
+183 LVVVLTLLG
-192 LAIFSFVQG
+192 LAIFSFVQE
-201 EGQQH
+201 EGQQK
-206 ISPSSA
+206 PSA
-212 ASALNGRGHK
+212 FNKHWGKKHK
-222 GKYRSGRSSFTKREW
+222 GKHHGF
-237 LDLILCLTYMYA
+237 DLTLCLTYLYA
-249 AFLGLMT
+249 AFLALVSV
-256 LTALRVRASV
+256 TARRVRASV

-272 LLLLGTFS
+272 SLLLGTFS
-280 VYAYRDIWPLL
+280 IYAYRNIWPLL

-297 VDAWEGAL
+297 VDGSEGPL

-315 AAIDPQQVINPEQ
+315 AAIVIPLLVPRQYIPIDPKDPQQVINPEQ
-328 TASLLSMVL
+328 TASLLSMML

-373 RSFKAALGYIFWRT
+373 RSFKAGPSRLLAQHLDTFSGGPKRHIFWGFLAVFRR
-387 QETHLLGNLGDLP
+387 

-406 IFVVIKVF
+406 ILVVIRVF

-419 PVGMNQLL
+419 PLGMNQLL

-441 WVWVAYIFL
+441 WVWVMYLFL

-461 YYFIASGTLVR
+461 YIFIATGTIVR

-497 SEATPSA
+497 PAATPDATPDTRSEAS
-504 TPEVGSEATTPDSG
+504 TPDSG
-518 STVEINTVSEE
+518 SVVEINIVSEE
-529 VGGSSEETRSE
+529 AGGSSEE
-540 QSSIAGS
+540 QSTTTAS
-547 SIKGKRKEEAPRS
+547 SMKGKQKEVAPGS
-560 DSGSEDSEEPRDSR
+560 DSGKSDSDEPGESS

-582 LISTDLENIVDGR
+582 LVSTDLENLVDGR
-595 DFLLLILYF
+595 DFLLLVLYF
-604 PLQVVICIWFLYD
+604 PLQIVVSVWFLYN
-617 ILGWST
+617 ILGWSA
-623 FVGMAVMITLFPIL
+623 FVGMAVMVVFFPIP
-637 GTIARKIQKVQKEA
+637 GTVASKIQKVQKET

-666 GVLRMIKLFG
+666 SILRMIKLFG

-693 QYIKLRQILHMV
+693 RFIKLRQILNL
-705 IVVINFFIPV
+705 INGNINFFIPV
-715 ITMVVTYVTYT
+715 ITMVVTYATYT
-726 AIMKRA
+726 AVMKRA
-732 LTPSAIYSSMAVFD
+732 LTRNFVFLFLKVFD
-746 LLSGQLHA
+746 LIREQLHT
-754 IFQMIP
+754 IFWMIP

-766 VSLDRVNDFLHNV
+766 VSVDRVNDFLR
-779 SHSLSVSLLDTELV
+779 D
-793 LQTELLDEFSDAD
+793 TELLDEFADAD
-806 KGSERMT
+806 KGSERVM

-818 RFDQDMIGFQNASFT
+818 HFDQDVIGFQNASFT

-845 SRRRFTLHVQGELL
+845 SRRRFTLRVQGELL
-859 FRRGCFNLIIGPTGS
+859 FKRGCFNLIIGPTGS

-916 NETIRVRTINVVAPA
+916 NETIR
-931 LFVLSEEQDNILF
+931 DNILF
-944 GAAYDEER
+944 GAPYDEER

-964 DLSLFDAGDKTEV
+964 DLSLFDAGDQTEV

-1011 AALDVHTARWIVEK
+1011 AALDVHTARWIVDN
-1025 CFEGDLIRG
+1025 CFKGDLIRG

-1041 HNIAMATP
+1041 HNVAMASP

-1069 SDALKKDKILAKV
+1069 SDALKKDKTLAKE

-1097 DSEEPD
+1097 DGPEPD
-1103 ETVTSA
+1103 ETAKPT

-1114 LVEEISEGNVSWDAG
+1114 LAEEIAEGHVSWDA
-1129 EPTIR
+1129 
-1134 PFRISDGEAHWSTA
+1134 
-1148 HQNEVKL
+1148 VKL
-1155 FINGL
+1155 FTNGL
-1160 GGAQPVMFWILFPVC
+1160 GGAHPVLFWIVVAGGL
-1175 LFLCD
+1175 LLCE
-1180 TFMTAQTWFMGY
+1180 TLMAVQTWFMGY

-1197 DIYPPEQINITFY
+1197 VIYPPDQVDITYY
-1210 LIVYGLIILAAT
+1210 LTVYVLILLAGAT
-1222 ASYMMGYG
+1222 CYTTGYG
-1230 VYVFG
+1230 VYVYG
-1235 ALRASRTIHRTLIE
+1235 AVRASRVIHRTLIE
-1249 SVLGTTLRWLDTTPT
+1249 SVLGTTLRWLDTTPS
-1264 SRITTRVTQ
+1264 SRIITRVTQ

-1279 GPVAD
+1279 GP
-1284 AFVWA
+1284 
-1289 IDISGAMLIK
+1289 ISNTFSWFIEISVSMLLK
-1299 FIAVVYFTPA
+1299 FIAVVYLTPM

-1314 IFIAVLGG
+1314 IAIAVLGA
-1322 WLGRIYMKAQIGI
+1322 WLGRVYMKAQIAI

-1374 RRIDKYSRA
+1374 RRIDRYSRA
-1383 SRSFWNMNRQVE
+1383 GRSFYNMNRQVGL
-1395 WINSRIDFLGG
+1395 RIDFLGG
-1406 LFAASLAA
+1406 LFAAGLAA
-1414 YLIYVPNERALPS
+1414 YLIYVPNGRSLPS

-1439 SSLILWWV
+1439 SGLILWWV
-1447 RNLNDFEVSS
+1447 RSFNDFEVNS
-1457 NSLERMHSYINA
+1457 NLERMHSYINA
-1469 EQEPKPTEQGIP
+1469 EQEPKPTKQGIP
-1481 PAYWPASGDLRV
+1481 PAYWPASGDLKV
-1493 EKLSARYSLDGPKV
+1493 EKLSARYSFDGPKV

-1550 DGQLTS
+1550 DGRLTS

-1562 LRSNITIIPQIPELL
+1562 LRSHITIIPQIPELL

-1585 DPFLQYDDAALNSAL
+1585 DPFSQYDDATLNGALR
-1600 HASGLFSLQ
+1600 ASGLFSLQ
-1609 TDDEDGRLTL
+1609 SDDEDGRLTL
-1619 DSQISSGGGNLSV
+1619 DSQISSGGSNLSV

-1645 RGSKLLILDEATSAI
+1645 RGSKLLILDE
-1660 DYKTDTVIQT
+1660 DYKTDTIIQT
-1670 SLRTELTGDVTLI
+1670 SLRNELKGDVTLI

-1715 LKLEN
+1715 LKMEN

-1730 GDKDLLYSMASSAS
+1730 GDKDLLYSMASSAG
-1744 KAKYGG
+1744 KAQGG
-1750 AITTA
+1750 GTT
-1755 TNTT
+1755 TTTTTS

>member
-1 MIASPPGARQRRAAC
+1 M
-16 GEIPVPNPKRGQ
+16 VVH
-28 WKSFETGKINRE
+28 TTINE
-40 NVQLFS
+40 ALS
-46 HIWTPT
+46 
-52 PTVLNQLNSPTFS
+52 
-65 YTILQKNQNDLSS
+65 QNF
-78 PHPTMDQVVLTT
+78 
-90 KDGAY
+90 
-95 SQKVPSFWTHPLL
+95 PSFWTHPLL
-108 IPSYLALLSITVL
+108 IPSYLALLSILVL
-121 LAQAVFSSGPV
+121 SAQAIFSGPV
-132 RRFRGEDAPV
+132 RRIRGEDVPV
-142 AATCAESGVDESA
+142 AATCAESGVNESA
-155 TRTGFVSAVKDHV
+155 TRTGSVSAVKDHV
-168 EKSGGSIIFIFHVLR
+168 EKSGGPITFIFQVSR
-183 LVVVLTLFG
+183 LVVVLTLLG
-192 LAIFSFVQG
+192 LAIFSFVQE

-206 ISPSSA
+206 VSPSSA
-212 ASALNGRGHK
+212 VSALNDRRHE
-222 GKYRSGRSSFTKREW
+222 GKHRSGGGSLTKREW
-237 LDLILCLTYMYA
+237 LNLILCLTYLYA

-256 LTALRVRASV
+256 LTARRVRASV

-272 LLLLGTFS
+272 SLLLGTFS
-280 VYAYRDIWPLL
+280 VYAYRNIWPLL

-297 VDAWEGAL
+297 VDACEGPL

-315 AAIDPQQVINPEQ
+315 AAIVIPLLDPQQVINPEQ
-328 TASLLSMVL
+328 TASLLSMML

-358 LPPLADYDYTRNLVK
+358 LPPLADYDYTRNLVR
-373 RSFKAALGYIFWRT
+373 RSFKHLDTFSGGPRRHIFW
-387 QETHLLGNLGDLP
+387 GFM
-400 EYIQLA
+400 A
-406 IFVVIKVF
+406 VF
-414 SSLMA
+414 R
-419 PVGMNQLL
+419 P
-427 RYLETRGEGAVVRP
+427 YLETRGEGAVVRP
-441 WVWVAYIFL
+441 WVWVAYVFL
-450 GPALGTIAFQW
+450 GPALGSIAFQC
-461 YYFIASGTLVR
+461 YVFIAVSDRAYILCQTGTNVR

-482 EHALRIRVKAETSSS
+482 EYALRIRVKAETLSST
-497 SEATPSA
+497 EATPTA

-518 STVEINTVSEE
+518 SVVEINTVSEE
-529 VGGSSEETRSE
+529 AGGSGEETRGE
-540 QSSIAGS
+540 QLTVAAS
-547 SIKGKRKEEAPRS
+547 SIKGERKEEASGS
-560 DSGSEDSEEPRDSR
+560 DSGDEAGGSS
-574 NLVGKMNN
+574 NLVGQLNN
-582 LISTDLENIVDGR
+582 LVSADLENLVGGV
-595 DFLLLILYF
+595 DFLHLILYF
-604 PLQVVICIWFLYD
+604 PLQMGICVCVLHS
-617 ILGWST
+617 ILGWSA
-623 FVGMAVMITLFPIL
+623 FAGMAVMVALFPIP
-637 GTIARKIQKVQKEA
+637 GTVAGKIQKIQRETA
-651 VKRTDARVQAATETM
+651 KRTDARVQAATETM
-666 GVLRMIKLFG
+666 GILRMIKLFG

-693 QYIKLRQILHMV
+693 GYIKLRQILIV
-705 IVVINFFIPV
+705 INGNINFFIQV
-715 ITMVVTYVTYT
+715 ITMVVTYLTYT

-732 LTPSAIYSSMAVFD
+732 LTPSAVFSSMAVFD
-746 LLSGQLHA
+746 LIRNQLQT
-754 IFQMIP
+754 IFWMIP
-760 MFIQAR
+760 MLIRAR
-766 VSLDRVNDFLHNV
+766 VSLDRVNDFLH
-779 SHSLSVSLLDTELV
+779 D
-793 LQTELLDEFSDAD
+793 TELLDQFADAG
-806 KGSERMT
+806 KGSERVM
-813 LTDAS
+813 LIDATH
-818 RFDQDMIGFQNASFT
+818 FDRDVIGFQNASFT

-838 ADGTLTP
+838 AEGTLTP
-845 SRRRFTLHVQGELL
+845 SRRRFTLRVQGELL
-859 FRRGCFNLIIGPTGS
+859 FKRGCFNLIIGPTGS

-916 NETIRVRTINVVAPA
+916 NETIR
-931 LFVLSEEQDNILF
+931 DNILF
-944 GAAYDEER
+944 GAAYDDER

-964 DLSLFDAGDKTEV
+964 DLSLFDAGDNTEV

-1011 AALDVHTARWIVEK
+1011 AALDVHTAQWIIER

-1034 RTILLVT
+1034 RTMLLVT
-1041 HNIAMATP
+1041 HNVTMVTP

-1059 DGRIASRGSV
+1059 NGLIAGHGSI
-1069 SDALKKDKILAKV
+1069 SDTLKKDKTLAKE
-1082 LAEGTRAIKDDEKKI
+1082 LAEGTRAVKDEEKKV

-1103 ETVTSA
+1103 ETARPA

-1114 LVEEISEGNVSWDAG
+1114 LAEEISEGNVSWDA
-1129 EPTIR
+1129 
-1134 PFRISDGEAHWSTA
+1134 
-1148 HQNEVKL
+1148 VKL

-1160 GGAQPVMFWILFPVC
+1160 GRTHPVLFWITYAGGMLLFST
-1175 LFLCD
+1175 L
-1180 TFMTAQTWFMGY
+1180 MTVQAWFMGY

-1197 DIYPPEQINITFY
+1197 DIYQLEQVNITFY
-1210 LIVYGLIILAAT
+1210 ITVYGLIFLVAT
-1222 ASYMMGYG
+1222 ASYTMGFG
-1230 VYVFG
+1230 VYMFG

-1264 SRITTRVTQ
+1264 SRVITRVTQ

-1279 GPVAD
+1279 GPLAD
-1284 AFVWA
+1284 AFFRVV
-1289 IDISGAMLIK
+1289 DISVSMLLK
-1299 FIAVVYFTPA
+1299 FVAVVYFTPV

-1314 IFIAVLGG
+1314 IAIAVLGAL
-1322 WLGRIYMKAQIGI
+1322 LGRVYMKAQIAI

-1356 LTSIRAYGAQLA
+1356 LISIRAYGAQLA

-1383 SRSFWNMNRQVE
+1383 GRSFYNMNR
-1395 WINSRIDFLGG
+1395 WINLRIDFLGG
-1406 LFAASLAA
+1406 LFTASLAA
-1414 YLIYVPNERALPS
+1414 YLIYLPNERFLPS

-1447 RNLNDFEVSS
+1447 RNLNDFEVSTMLIGATY
-1457 NSLERMHSYINA
+1457 SLERMHSYINA

-1493 EKLSARYSLDGPKV
+1493 EKLSARYSPDGPKV

-1585 DPFLQYDDAALNSAL
+1585 DPFSQYDDATLNSAL

-1609 TDDEDGRLTL
+1609 SDDEDGRLTL
-1619 DSQISSGGGNLSV
+1619 DSQIASGGGNLSV

-1660 DYKTDTVIQT
+1660 DYKTDTIIQT
-1670 SLRTELTGDVTLI
+1670 SIRTELKGDVTLI

-1715 LKLEN
+1715 LKMEN

-1730 GDKDLLYSMASSAS
+1730 GDKDLLYLMVSSIDEAPPRGIIDHHES
-1744 KAKYGG
+1744 DDD
-1750 AITTA
+1750 
-1755 TNTT
+1755 

>member
-1 MIASPPGARQRRAAC
+1 
-16 GEIPVPNPKRGQ
+16 
-28 WKSFETGKINRE
+28 
-40 NVQLFS
+40 
-46 HIWTPT
+46 
-52 PTVLNQLNSPTFS
+52 
-65 YTILQKNQNDLSS
+65 
-78 PHPTMDQVVLTT
+78 MDQVILSPIDEALVQEVL
-90 KDGAY
+90 
-95 SQKVPSFWTHPLL
+95 SFWAHPLL
-108 IPSYLALLSITVL
+108 IPSYLALFSVVVL
-121 LAQAVFSSGPV
+121 LAQAIFSSTPV
-132 RRFRGEDAPV
+132 RRLRGEDAP
-142 AATCAESGVDESA
+142 AIATRGSSRVTASA

-168 EKSGGSIIFIFHVLR
+168 EKSGGSIIFFFQVLR
-183 LVVVLTLFG
+183 LIFVLTLLG
-192 LAIFSFVQG
+192 LAIFSIVQ
-201 EGQQH
+201 EESQH
-206 ISPSSA
+206 VVSLSSA
-212 ASALNGRGHK
+212 VSALNHWSRRHE
-222 GKYRSGRSSFTKREW
+222 GKHHYGGVSLTEREW
-237 LDLILCLTYMYA
+237 LDLTLCLTYVYA

-256 LTALRVRASV
+256 VTARRVRASV

-280 VYAYRDIWPLL
+280 VYAYRNIWPLL
-291 TFTLSP
+291 TFALSP

-305 LWVRIGLLAF
+305 LWVRTGILAF
-315 AAIDPQQVINPEQ
+315 AAIVIPLLVPYQYIPIDPKAIINPEQ
-328 TASLLSMVL
+328 TASLLSMML

-358 LPPLADYDYTRNLVK
+358 LPPLADYDYTRNLVL
-373 RSFKAALGYIFWRT
+373 RSFKHLDTFSGGPRRHIFWGFMEVFRR
-387 QETHLLGNLGDLP
+387 

-406 IFVVIKVF
+406 IFVIIKVF
-414 SSLMA
+414 STLMA

-441 WVWVAYIFL
+441 WVWVTYLFL

-461 YYFIASGTLVR
+461 YIFIATGTLVR

-497 SEATPSA
+497 PAATPDA

-518 STVEINTVSEE
+518 SVIEINIASEE
-529 VGGSSEETRSE
+529 AGGSSEEPRSE
-540 QSSIAGS
+540 QSTIAGS
-547 SIKGKRKEEAPRS
+547 SIRGKQKEEAPGS
-560 DSGSEDSEEPRDSR
+560 DSGRESDDEPGDSS

-582 LISTDLENIVDGR
+582 LVSADLENIVDGR
-595 DFLLLILYF
+595 DFLLLSLSSSLLPAPFSAGSSWLTKTFSLVLYF
-604 PLQVVICIWFLYD
+604 PLQVVICVWFLYS

-623 FVGMAVMITLFPIL
+623 FVGMAVMVALFPIP
-637 GTIARKIQKVQKEA
+637 GTVAGKIQKIQRETA
-651 VKRTDARVQAATETM
+651 KRTDARVQAATETM
-666 GVLRMIKLFG
+666 GILRMIKLFG
-676 WEPKIAA
+676 WEPKIAV
-683 RLAEKREQEL
+683 RLGEKREQEL
-693 QYIKLRQILHMV
+693 RYIKLRQIL
-705 IVVINFFIPV
+705 IVNNENIKWVLPASLLIPLTRTYSFFIPV

-732 LTPSAIYSSMAVFD
+732 LTPSAVFTSMAVFD
-746 LLSGQLHA
+746 LIRDQLHS
-754 IFQMIP
+754 IFWMIP
-760 MFIQAR
+760 MFIRAR
-766 VSLDRVNDFLHNV
+766 VSLDRVNDFLR
-779 SHSLSVSLLDTELV
+779 D
-793 LQTELLDEFSDAD
+793 TELLDQFADAE
-806 KGSERMT
+806 KGSERVRP
-813 LTDAS
+813 TDAS
-818 RFDQDMIGFQNASFT
+818 HFNQDVIGFQNASFT
-833 WSNDD
+833 WSNDHT
-838 ADGTLTP
+838 DGTSTP
-845 SRRRFTLHVQGELL
+845 SRRRFTLRVQGELL
-859 FRRGCFNLIIGPTGS
+859 FKRGCFNLIIGPTGS

-916 NETIRVRTINVVAPA
+916 NETIR
-931 LFVLSEEQDNILF
+931 DNILF

-952 YNKVIYQCGLQR
+952 YDKVIYQCGLQR
-964 DLSLFDAGDKTEV
+964 DLSLFDAGDETEV

-1011 AALDVHTARWIVEK
+1011 AALDVHTSRWVVEK
-1025 CFEGDLIRG
+1025 CFKGDLIRG

-1041 HNIAMATP
+1041 HNVAMTTP
-1049 LADYVVSLGK
+1049 LADYVVLLGK
-1059 DGRIASRGSV
+1059 DGRIDRRGSI
-1069 SDALKKDKILAKV
+1069 SDALKKDKALAKE
-1082 LAEGTRAIKDDEKKI
+1082 LPEGTRVIEDNEKKI
-1097 DSEEPD
+1097 DSQELN
-1103 ETVTSA
+1103 ETVKSA

-1114 LVEEISEGNVSWDAG
+1114 LAEEIAEGNVSRDAV
-1129 EPTIR
+1129 R
-1134 PFRISDGEAHWSTA
+1134 
-1148 HQNEVKL
+1148 L

-1160 GGAQPVMFWILFPVC
+1160 GGAYPVLFWIVFTGGMLLFST
-1175 LFLCD
+1175 L
-1180 TFMTAQTWFMGY
+1180 MTVQTWFMGY

-1197 DIYPPEQINITFY
+1197 DIHPPEQVNITFY
-1210 LIVYGLIILAAT
+1210 LIVYGLILLMAT
-1222 ASYMMGYG
+1222 ASYTAGFA
-1230 VYVFG
+1230 VYTFG
-1235 ALRASRTIHRTLIE
+1235 ALRASRTIHRILIE

-1264 SRITTRVTQ
+1264 SRIITRVTQ

-1279 GPVAD
+1279 GILAD
-1284 AFVWA
+1284 AFFWV
-1289 IDISGAMLIK
+1289 IDISAAMFLK
-1299 FIAVVYFTPA
+1299 FIAVVYFTPVY
-1309 FSVPG
+1309 SVPG
-1314 IFIAVLGG
+1314 IAIAVLGA
-1322 WLGRIYMKAQIGI
+1322 WLGRIYMKAQIAI

-1356 LTSIRAYGAQLA
+1356 LISIRAFGAQLA

-1374 RRIDKYSRA
+1374 RRIDRYSRA
-1383 SRSFWNMNRQVE
+1383 NRSFWNMNRQVE
-1395 WINSRIDFLGG
+1395 PTRWINLRIDFLGG

-1414 YLIYVPNERALPS
+1414 YLIYVPDERSLPL

-1439 SSLILWWV
+1439 SGLILWWV
-1447 RNLNDFEVSS
+1447 YEETLIGAPY
-1457 NSLERMHSYINA
+1457 SLERIHSYINA

-1493 EKLSARYSLDGPKV
+1493 EKLSARYSHDGPKV

-1550 DGQLTS
+1550 DDRLTS

-1585 DPFLQYDDAALNSAL
+1585 DPFSQYDDAALNSAL

-1609 TDDEDGRLTL
+1609 SDDEDGRLTL
-1619 DSQISSGGGNLSV
+1619 DSQIASRGENLSV

-1660 DYKTDTVIQT
+1660 DYKTDTIIQT
-1670 SLRTELTGDVTLI
+1670 SLRTELKGDVTLI

-1715 LKLEN
+1715 LKMEN

-1730 GDKDLLYSMASSAS
+1730 GDRELLYAIASSAG
-1744 KAKYGG
+1744 KAQH
-1750 AITTA
+1750 
-1755 TNTT
+1755 

>member
-1 MIASPPGARQRRAAC
+1 MDH
-16 GEIPVPNPKRGQ
+16 V
-28 WKSFETGKINRE
+28 
-40 NVQLFS
+40 V
-46 HIWTPT
+46 PT
-52 PTVLNQLNSPTFS
+52 PINEALAQEVL
-65 YTILQKNQNDLSS
+65 
-78 PHPTMDQVVLTT
+78 
-90 KDGAY
+90 
-95 SQKVPSFWTHPLL
+95 SFWTHPLL
-108 IPSYLALLSITVL
+108 IPSYFAILSVVILLT
-121 LAQAVFSSGPV
+121 QAIFSSGPV
-132 RRFRGEDAPV
+132 RRLLGEDAPV
-142 AATCAESGVDESA
+142 IATRGDSGVAMGA

-168 EKSGGSIIFIFHVLR
+168 EKSGGSIIFIFQVLR
-183 LVVVLTLFG
+183 LLVVLTLLG
-192 LAIFSFVQG
+192 LAIFSSVQ
-201 EGQQH
+201 EGQQD

-212 ASALNGRGHK
+212 VSALDHWGRRHE
-222 GKYRSGRSSFTKREW
+222 GKYQYGGGSLTKLEW
-237 LDLILCLTYMYA
+237 LDLTLCLTYLYA

-256 LTALRVRASV
+256 LTARRVRASV

-272 LLLLGTFS
+272 SLLLGTFS
-280 VYAYRDIWPLL
+280 VYAYRNIWPLL

-297 VDAWEGAL
+297 VDTREGPL
-305 LWVRIGLLAF
+305 LWVGIDLLAF
-315 AAIDPQQVINPEQ
+315 AAIVIPLLVPYQYIPIDPKAIINPEQ
-328 TASLLSMVL
+328 TASLLSTML

-358 LPPLADYDYTRNLVK
+358 LPPLSDYDYTRNLVK
-373 RSFKAALGYIFWRT
+373 RSFKASLGYIFWWT
-387 QETHLLGNLGDLP
+387 QEAHLLENLGGLP
-400 EYIQLA
+400 SVLRVLLSDASLILHLGRESIQLA
-406 IFVVIKVF
+406 IFVAIKVF
-414 SSLMA
+414 STLMA
-419 PVGMNQLL
+419 PFGMNQLL

-441 WVWVAYIFL
+441 WVWVACIFL
-450 GPALGTIAFQW
+450 GPVLGTIAFQW
-461 YYFIASGTLVR
+461 YNFIATGTLVR

-482 EHALRIRVKAETSSS
+482 EHALRIRVKAETSPSP
-497 SEATPSA
+497 EATPIA
-504 TPEVGSEATTPDSG
+504 TPEVGSEAMTPDGG
-518 STVEINTVSEE
+518 SVVEINIVSEE
-529 VGGSSEETRSE
+529 AGGSGEEIRSE
-540 QSSIAGS
+540 QSTIAAS
-547 SIKGKRKEEAPRS
+547 SVKGEQKEEAPGS
-560 DSGSEDSEEPRDSR
+560 DSDEAGGPS

-582 LISTDLENIVDGR
+582 LVSTDLENIVDGR
-595 DFLLLILYF
+595 DFLLPSLSPSLLPYLFPAGSSSLTKTFSLVLYI
-604 PLQVVICIWFLYD
+604 PLQMVICVWFLYS
-617 ILGWST
+617 ILGWSV
-623 FVGMAVMITLFPIL
+623 FAGMAVMVTLFPIP
-637 GTIARKIQKVQKEA
+637 GTVAGKIQKIQRETA
-651 VKRTDARVQAATETM
+651 KRTDARVQAATETM
-666 GVLRMIKLFG
+666 GILRMIKLFG

-693 QYIKLRQILHMV
+693 QYIKLRQIL
-705 IVVINFFIPV
+705 IVINGNIKWVLPASLLIPLTRTSSFFIPV

-732 LTPSAIYSSMAVFD
+732 LTRNLVLLSGMVPVLNLSAASAVFSSMAVFD
-746 LLSGQLHA
+746 LIREQLQS
-754 IFQMIP
+754 IFWMIP
-760 MFIQAR
+760 MFIRTR
-766 VSLDRVNDFLHNV
+766 VSLDRVNDFLH
-779 SHSLSVSLLDTELV
+779 D
-793 LQTELLDEFSDAD
+793 TELLDEFADAD
-806 KGSERMT
+806 KGSERVMP
-813 LTDAS
+813 TDVS
-818 RFDQDMIGFQNASFT
+818 RFDQDVIGFQNASFT
-833 WSNDD
+833 WSNDH

-845 SRRRFTLHVQGELL
+845 SRRWFTLRVHGELL
-859 FRRGCFNLIIGPTGS
+859 FKRGCFNLIIGPTGS

-916 NETIRVRTINVVAPA
+916 NETIRVRSTNLHA
-931 LFVLSEEQDNILF
+931 LALYVISEEQDNILF

-952 YNKVIYQCGLQR
+952 YSNVIYQCGLQR

-998 YSSSQILILDDVL
+998 YSSSDILLLDDVL

-1025 CFEGDLIRG
+1025 CLKGDLIRG

-1041 HNIAMATP
+1041 HNVAMATP
-1049 LADYVVSLGK
+1049 LADYVVLLGGG
-1059 DGRIASRGSV
+1059 GRIASRGSV
-1069 SDALKKDKILAKV
+1069 SDALKKDKMLAKE
-1082 LAEGTRAIKDDEKKI
+1082 LAEGTSTIKDNEKKI
-1097 DSEEPD
+1097 NSEKPD
-1103 ETVTSA
+1103 ETAKLA

-1114 LVEEISEGNVSWDAG
+1114 LAEEISEGNVSWDA
-1129 EPTIR
+1129 
-1134 PFRISDGEAHWSTA
+1134 
-1148 HQNEVKL
+1148 VKL
-1155 FINGL
+1155 FTNGL
-1160 GGAQPVMFWILFPVC
+1160 GGAHPVLFWIVFAGGMLLFST
-1175 LFLCD
+1175 L
-1180 TFMTAQTWFMGY
+1180 MTMQAWFMGY

-1197 DIYPPEQINITFY
+1197 DTYPRERVNITLY
-1210 LIVYGLIILAAT
+1210 ITVYVFILLLAT
-1222 ASYMMGYG
+1222 ASYTAGFG
-1230 VYVFG
+1230 VYMFG
-1235 ALRASRTIHRTLIE
+1235 ALRASRTIHGTLIE
-1249 SVLGTTLRWLDTTPT
+1249 SVLGTSLRWLDTTPT
-1264 SRITTRVTQ
+1264 SRIITRVTQ

-1279 GPVAD
+1279 SPLAD
-1284 AFVWA
+1284 AFFWA
-1289 IDISGAMLIK
+1289 IEVSLSMLLK
-1299 FIAVVYFTPA
+1299 LIAVVYLTPG
-1309 FSVPG
+1309 FSIPG
-1314 IFIAVLGG
+1314 IAVAVLGV
-1322 WLGRIYMKAQIGI
+1322 WLGRVYMKAQIAI

-1356 LTSIRAYGAQLA
+1356 LVSIRAYGAQLA

-1374 RRIDKYSRA
+1374 RRIDR
-1383 SRSFWNMNRQVE
+1383 
-1395 WINSRIDFLGG
+1395 WINLRTDFLGG

-1414 YLIYVPNERALPS
+1414 CLIYLPNERPLPS

-1439 SSLILWWV
+1439 SGLILWWV
-1447 RNLNDFEVSS
+1447 RNLNNFEVTSEDS
-1457 NSLERMHSYINA
+1457 LSCVTLLLISDDFLSQQVLIGATYSLERMHSYINA

-1493 EKLSARYSLDGPKV
+1493 EKLSARYSYDGPKV

-1535 LSLLRCIF
+1535 LSLPRCIF

-1562 LRSNITIIPQIPELL
+1562 LRSSITIIPQIPELL

-1585 DPFLQYDDAALNSAL
+1585 DPFSQYDDAALNSAL

-1619 DSQISSGGGNLSV
+1619 DSQIASGGGNLSI

-1660 DYKTDTVIQT
+1660 DYKTDMIIQT
-1670 SLRTELTGDVTLI
+1670 SLRTELKGDVTLI

-1730 GDKDLLYSMASSAS
+1730 GDRELLYSIASSAD
-1744 KAKYGG
+1744 KAQH
-1750 AITTA
+1750 
-1755 TNTT
+1755 

>member
-1 MIASPPGARQRRAAC
+1 
-16 GEIPVPNPKRGQ
+16 
-28 WKSFETGKINRE
+28 
-40 NVQLFS
+40 
-46 HIWTPT
+46 
-52 PTVLNQLNSPTFS
+52 
-65 YTILQKNQNDLSS
+65 
-78 PHPTMDQVVLTT
+78 
-90 KDGAY
+90 
-95 SQKVPSFWTHPLL
+95 
-108 IPSYLALLSITVL
+108 
-121 LAQAVFSSGPV
+121 
-132 RRFRGEDAPV
+132 
-142 AATCAESGVDESA
+142 
-155 TRTGFVSAVKDHV
+155 
-168 EKSGGSIIFIFHVLR
+168 
-183 LVVVLTLFG
+183 
-192 LAIFSFVQG
+192 
-201 EGQQH
+201 
-206 ISPSSA
+206 
-212 ASALNGRGHK
+212 
-222 GKYRSGRSSFTKREW
+222 
-237 LDLILCLTYMYA
+237 
-249 AFLGLMT
+249 MT
-256 LTALRVRASV
+256 LTARRVRASV
-266 ASFHLS
+266 TSFHLS
-272 LLLLGTFS
+272 SLLLGTFS
-280 VYAYRDIWPLL
+280 VYAYRNIWPLL

-315 AAIDPQQVINPEQ
+315 AAIVIPLLVINPEQ
-328 TASLLSMVL
+328 TASLLCMML

-358 LPPLADYDYTRNLVK
+358 LPPLADYDYTRNLHLDTFSGGP
-373 RSFKAALGYIFWRT
+373 RRHIFWGFMKVFRR
-387 QETHLLGNLGDLP
+387 

-406 IFVVIKVF
+406 IFVVIKVT
-414 SSLMA
+414 SNLMA

-450 GPALGTIAFQW
+450 GPALGTIAFQC
-461 YYFIASGTLVR
+461 YNFIATGTLVR

-482 EHALRIRVKAETSSS
+482 EHALRIRLKAETSRSPES
-497 SEATPSA
+497 TPTA
-504 TPEVGSEATTPDSG
+504 TPEVGSEDTTPDSG
-518 STVEINTVSEE
+518 SVVEINIVSEE
-529 VGGSSEETRSE
+529 AGGSGEETRSE
-540 QSSIAGS
+540 QSTIAAS
-547 SIKGKRKEEAPRS
+547 SSKGERKEEASGS
-560 DSGSEDSEEPRDSR
+560 DSDEAGGSS

-582 LISTDLENIVDGR
+582 LVSTDLENLVDGR
-595 DFLLLILYF
+595 DFLLLILYI
-604 PLQVVICIWFLYD
+604 PLQMVICVWFLCS
-617 ILGWST
+617 ILGWSA
-623 FVGMAVMITLFPIL
+623 FAGMAVMVALFPIP
-637 GTIARKIQKVQKEA
+637 GTVAGKIQKIQRETM
-651 VKRTDARVQAATETM
+651 KRTDARVQAATETM
-666 GVLRMIKLFG
+666 GILSMIKLFG

-693 QYIKLRQILHMV
+693 RYIKLRQIL
-705 IVVINFFIPV
+705 IVINGNI
-715 ITMVVTYVTYT
+715 
-726 AIMKRA
+726 KG
-732 LTPSAIYSSMAVFD
+732 SSFPVFD
-746 LLSGQLHA
+746 LIRDQLQL
-754 IFQMIP
+754 IFWMIP
-760 MFIQAR
+760 LFIRAR
-766 VSLDRVNDFLHNV
+766 VSLDRVNDFLH
-779 SHSLSVSLLDTELV
+779 D
-793 LQTELLDEFSDAD
+793 TELLDEFADAK
-806 KGSERMT
+806 KGSERVMP
-813 LTDAS
+813 TDAS
-818 RFDQDMIGFQNASFT
+818 HFDQDVIGFRNASFT
-833 WSNDD
+833 WSNDH

-845 SRRRFTLHVQGELL
+845 SRRFTLRVQGELL
-859 FRRGCFNLIIGPTGS
+859 FKRGCFNLIIGPTGS

-916 NETIRVRTINVVAPA
+916 NETIR
-931 LFVLSEEQDNILF
+931 DNILF

-1025 CFEGDLIRG
+1025 CFKGDLIRG

-1041 HNIAMATP
+1041 HNVAMATP
-1049 LADYVVSLGK
+1049 LTDLVVLLGK

-1069 SDALKKDKILAKV
+1069 SDALKKDKMLAKE
-1082 LAEGTRAIKDDEKKI
+1082 LAESTRAIEDNEKNI
-1097 DSEEPD
+1097 NSEKPE
-1103 ETVTSA
+1103 ETAKLA

-1114 LVEEISEGNVSWDAG
+1114 LAEEISEGNVSWDA
-1129 EPTIR
+1129 
-1134 PFRISDGEAHWSTA
+1134 
-1148 HQNEVKL
+1148 VKL

-1160 GGAQPVMFWILFPVC
+1160 GGAHPVLFWVVFAGGMLLFST
-1175 LFLCD
+1175 L
-1180 TFMTAQTWFMGY
+1180 MTVQAWFMGY

-1197 DIYPPEQINITFY
+1197 NIYPPDQVNITFY
-1210 LIVYGLIILAAT
+1210 VTVYGLILLVAT
-1222 ASYMMGYG
+1222 AGYTMGFCVYM
-1230 VYVFG
+1230 FG

-1249 SVLGTTLRWLDTTPT
+1249 SVLGTTLRCISKCRMHILHDPL
-1264 SRITTRVTQ
+1264 
-1273 DIRALD
+1273 ALVD
-1279 GPVAD
+1279 SPLAD
-1284 AFVWA
+1284 AFFWV

-1299 FIAVVYFTPA
+1299 FVAVVYFTPA

-1314 IFIAVLGG
+1314 ISIAVLGA
-1322 WLGRIYMKAQIGI
+1322 WLGRIYMKAQIAI

-1356 LTSIRAYGAQLA
+1356 LTSIRAYGAQIA

-1374 RRIDKYSRA
+1374 RRIDRYSRA
-1383 SRSFWNMNRQVE
+1383 HRSFWNMNR
-1395 WINSRIDFLGG
+1395 WINLRTDFLGG

-1414 YLIYVPNERALPS
+1414 YLIYLPTERSLPS

-1439 SSLILWWV
+1439 SGLILWWV
-1447 RNLNDFEVSS
+1447 RNLNNFEVLIGATY
-1457 NSLERMHSYINA
+1457 SLERMHSYINA

-1493 EKLSARYSLDGPKV
+1493 EKLSARYSHDGPKV
-1507 LHDISFHIK
+1507 LHDISFHVK

-1550 DGQLTS
+1550 DGHLTS

-1585 DPFLQYDDAALNSAL
+1585 DPFSQYDDAALNSAL

-1609 TDDEDGRLTL
+1609 TDDEDDHLTL
-1619 DSQISSGGGNLSV
+1619 DSQIASGGSNLSV

-1645 RGSKLLILDEATSAI
+1645 RGSKLLILDE
-1660 DYKTDTVIQT
+1660 DYKTDTIIQT
-1670 SLRTELTGDVTLI
+1670 SLRTELKGDITLI

-1715 LKLEN
+1715 LKLED

-1730 GDKDLLYSMASSAS
+1730 GDRELLYSIASSAG
-1744 KAKYGG
+1744 KAQH
-1750 AITTA
+1750 
-1755 TNTT
+1755 